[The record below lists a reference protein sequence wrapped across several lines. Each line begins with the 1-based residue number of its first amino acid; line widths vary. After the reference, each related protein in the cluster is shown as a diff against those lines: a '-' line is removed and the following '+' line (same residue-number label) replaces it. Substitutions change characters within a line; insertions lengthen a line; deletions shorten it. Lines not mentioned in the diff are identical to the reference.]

1 MIDIYAD
8 EREVIPFEVKRVVY
22 REMQKRYGNFEE
34 WMKYEDKK
42 VEHSDKEPKNHKWY
56 EKYKFTKEEQNRL
69 IQANRYRNGVYVS
82 DEHLEIGLFEKE
94 HKNGQ

>member
-1 MIDIYAD
+1 MVDIHAD

-34 WMKYEDKK
+34 WMEHTEEDEQGNKK
-42 VEHSDKEPKNHKWY
+42 DHKWY

-69 IQANRYRNGVYVS
+69 RQANRYENGVYVT

-94 HKNGQ
+94 KKDGQ